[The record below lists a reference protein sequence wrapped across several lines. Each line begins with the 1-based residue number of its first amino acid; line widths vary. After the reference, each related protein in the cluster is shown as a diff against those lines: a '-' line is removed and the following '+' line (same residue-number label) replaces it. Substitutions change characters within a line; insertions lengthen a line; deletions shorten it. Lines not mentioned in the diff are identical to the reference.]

1 MAVSRPGKISMGP
14 DSPVSFYIASKRL
27 ERCTVSGEREKN
39 VKGKWKMERTHPNGW
54 LVGSDEAVKL
64 CIRLVV
70 WAHRNI
76 LYN

>member
-1 MAVSRPGKISMGP
+1 MGP

-27 ERCTVSGEREKN
+27 ERCTVSGERGKN